1 MKFFVTYINRRIS
14 NVKNRKITISIPTG
28 VTVTL
33 KDNVVTVKGPK
44 GELSQFVDPSINVAI
59 EDGHVMLTENEN
71 AMLDNVKQRHAFH
84 GLYRSL
90 VNNMVIGVSEGYK
103 KELELVG
110 VGYRASNNGNIIDF
124 ALGYTHNIFMQLP
137 PEIKVETKSERNKN
151 PLIILESCD
160 KQLLGQ
166 VCSKIRSFRKPEPY
180 KGKGIKFVG
189 EEIRRKSG
197 KSAGAK

>member
-1 MKFFVTYINRRIS
+1 MLCILIGGLAMSRIG
-14 NVKNRKITISIPTG
+14 KLPISIPTG